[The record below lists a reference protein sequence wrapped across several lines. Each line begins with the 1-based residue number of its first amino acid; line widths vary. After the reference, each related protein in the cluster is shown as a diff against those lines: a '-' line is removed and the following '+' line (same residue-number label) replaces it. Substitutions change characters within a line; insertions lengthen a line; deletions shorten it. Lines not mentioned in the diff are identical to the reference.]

1 MKTGYLDQ
9 ALSIYQNLT
18 RELTFKGLS
27 TKILSTVTSMS
38 IVERASI
45 IIKSGDDFVLKAY
58 QVRTDNDVVFSESN
72 RIAFDDDLPLGILSQ
87 IKESKSTVFVD
98 VAKGNQTVSSDLYV
112 KLNSPTYL
120 NFIPLWNDDII
131 VGFLM
136 LEQFQNLNSTP
147 ESIKFLQLLAP
158 QMAILLQ
165 NAVALESYK
174 KLSTAA
180 VERKEEVTQKDPE
193 EDNSSINKSDLKVLG
208 DIGQIIATSHTI
220 ESMIQTVYQKINKLI
235 DAQTLDIGIYNEEKG
250 LLEFPSS
257 YEDGEK
263 LPFNTCAIKE
273 GNRLATICFNESRI
287 IHINNFDEEIRDIIP
302 SYEVTAPR
310 VGKKVKSIIYVPVID
325 KNKVI
330 GVMTVQSGLEN
341 AYNPSDIYLVRNISS
356 YIAIAIDNINLSKS
370 SKEQEETHS
379 LITKMNEEKLSK
391 AYTTLKSLGEIG
403 QDITSNLSIERISDT
418 AYESLNSLIDAP
430 LFSIGIYNKDRGV
443 IEVSTNIEHGE
454 KLPPKTILLT
464 DNTKL
469 SVQCFKTLK
478 EIIIND
484 VVSEYSTFIPNVKL
498 PYDDV
503 AKMPQSLIY
512 LPLIGKEGTLGF
524 ITVQSYKPHA
534 FLESDLNVLRNIAIY
549 IGIAL
554 DNALTY
560 EGLEEIVTDRTAE
573 LQQQKQEVEA
583 NRDEIQQS
591 YKNVQLLSDI
601 GVTLSSSLSVDGVIE
616 TVYKNVHSLMDATT
630 FGIGIYKHRKQQ
642 IEFRGAMEKGE
653 KLPFFIH
660 EMSDKT
666 KLSSIALIENK
677 DIVISDITTEIYD
690 YIDTNEE
697 IKTIGEMPYS
707 IIYLP
712 LRTKEKLIGVITV
725 QSFEKNSYS
734 ELQVNLL
741 KNIAVLSAIAI
752 DNAVSYEKI
761 ERQKEELQSTSQKIT
776 SSIKYAKQ
784 IQSAILP
791 NRTVIRNLL
800 PDSFI
805 FHKPKDIVSG
815 DFFWFHQ
822 EGNRT
827 FIATV
832 DCNNNGVPGA
842 MMSIIGTSLFREIV
856 EIQGIVSPDEIIE
869 LMNQRISIHLSPKTQ
884 EKENAIDISLCV
896 IDKDANVMEFAGAN
910 TSLVRIANDKFYFI
924 KGTPVSIS
932 STSDNST
939 KFKKHTFDL
948 NDDATYYMY
957 TDGYAQQIGG
967 EDKKEYSNDQF
978 LKLLNDNY
986 KSEKSNQRTA
996 IRRAFNDWMEN
1007 ELVQTDDV
1015 LVLGFSPK
1023 G

>member
-18 RELTFKGLS
+18 RELTFKGLC
-27 TKILSTVTSMS
+27 TKILSTVTSTS
-38 IVERASI
+38 IVEKASI

-58 QVRTDNDVVFSESN
+58 QARTDNEPVFSESN

-98 VAKGNQTVSSDLYV
+98 VTKGNQTVSSDLYV
-112 KLNSPTYL
+112 KLNSPTYI
-120 NFIPLWNDDII
+120 NFIPLWNEDVI

-158 QMAILLQ
+158 QIAILLQ

-174 KLSTAA
+174 KLSTA
-180 VERKEEVTQKDPE
+180 VEPKEEKIQKDTE
-193 EDNSSINKSDLKVLG
+193 QDDSSIKKSDLKVLG

-235 DAQTLDIGIYNEEKG
+235 DAQTLDIGVYNEEKG

-263 LPFNTCAIKE
+263 LPYNTCDIKE
-273 GNRLATICFNESRI
+273 GNRLATICFNENRI
-287 IHINNFDEEIRDIIP
+287 IHINNFDDEIRDVIP
-302 SYEVTAPR
+302 AYEVTAPR
-310 VGKKVKSIIYVPVID
+310 VGKKVKSIIYVPIID
-325 KNKVI
+325 KNEVI
-330 GVMTVQSGLEN
+330 GVITVQSGFEN
-341 AYNPSDIYLVRNISS
+341 AYNPDDIYLIRNISS

-370 SKEQEETHS
+370 SKEQEETHI
-379 LITKMNEEKLSK
+379 LETKMNEEKLTK

-443 IEVSTNIEHGE
+443 LEVSTNIEHGE

-464 DNTKL
+464 DNSKL

-484 VVSEYSTFIPNVKL
+484 IVSEYATFLPNTKL

-524 ITVQSYKPHA
+524 ITVQSYKSHA

-583 NRDEIQQS
+583 NRDEIEQS

-690 YIDTNEE
+690 YIDADEE
-697 IKTIGEMPYS
+697 IKTIGDMPFS

-725 QSFEKNSYS
+725 QSFKKNSYS

-856 EIQGIVSPDEIIE
+856 EIQGVTSPDEIIA
-869 LMNQRISIHLSPKTQ
+869 LMNQRLSIHLSPKTQ

-932 STSDNST
+932 SNSDNST

-948 NDDATYYMY
+948 NDNATYYMY

-967 EDKKEYSNDQF
+967 EDKKEFSNDQF

-986 KSEKSNQRTA
+986 KTDKSAQRTS

-1015 LVLGFSPK
+1015 LVLGFSPNA
-1023 G
+1023 